1 MQIHIYETPELA
13 AKAAAA
19 LIAAAI
25 LDKPNMVL
33 GLPTGSSP
41 VNTYKELA
49 KMNREG
55 VVDFSRVTTYNLDEY
70 VGLEGT
76 HEQSYRYFM
85 NANLF
90 DHVNIDKANTHVP
103 CGVGDDPEKNAR
115 DYEAAIEKAGGIDL
129 QFMGIGRNGHIGF
142 NEPADAF
149 PDATLHH
156 RPDRQHHRGQQA
168 LFRLQGRGAAPR
180 HFHGRGHDYARPP
193 YAFDRHRR
201 RQGRGR
207 ARHGQGPG
215 YAPFARQRLAL
226 PSGLRDCAGQGGRIA
241 SVNGPFC
248 SAFSQAG
255 PARERLVRAAR
266 HAAGRRAS
274 NAKLN
279 PRPGG
284 LIFYV
289 AMLYYIMASD
299 GPSRPSPPFEKK
311 KVSLWPVKTG
321 FSRRPCW

>member
-1 MQIHIYETPELA
+1 MQVHIYETPELA

-49 KMNREG
+49 RMNREG
-55 VVDFSRVTTYNLDEY
+55 VVDFSRVITYNLDEY

-149 PDATLHH
+149 PDATSIIDLTESTIEANK
-156 RPDRQHHRGQQA
+156 RFFASRDEVPRRAISMGVGTIMRARRTLLIATGADKAEAVRGM
-168 LFRLQGRGAAPR
+168 LQGPVTPRLPASALRFHQDCVIVLDKAA
-180 HFHGRGHDYARPP
+180 
-193 YAFDRHRR
+193 
-201 RQGRGR
+201 
-207 ARHGQGPG
+207 
-215 YAPFARQRLAL
+215 
-226 PSGLRDCAGQGGRIA
+226 A
-241 SVNGPFC
+241 S
-248 SAFSQAG
+248 
-255 PARERLVRAAR
+255 L
-266 HAAGRRAS
+266 
-274 NAKLN
+274 L
-279 PRPGG
+279 
-284 LIFYV
+284 
-289 AMLYYIMASD
+289 
-299 GPSRPSPPFEKK
+299 
-311 KVSLWPVKTG
+311 
-321 FSRRPCW
+321 